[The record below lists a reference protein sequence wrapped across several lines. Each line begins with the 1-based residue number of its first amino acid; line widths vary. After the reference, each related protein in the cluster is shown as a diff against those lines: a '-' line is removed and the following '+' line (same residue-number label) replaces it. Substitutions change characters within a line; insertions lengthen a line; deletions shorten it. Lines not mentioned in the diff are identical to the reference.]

1 MHVLE
6 SIRQTFY
13 QTIVSESGI
22 MAEQCPPIS
31 FDFNVDEQK
40 QQFGDISTNAAMIVA
55 KLAKKVPREV
65 AQSLIEQFKHDAV
78 AKIEIA
84 GPGFMNFF
92 LTQEAFNQMV
102 HDLGMQ
108 GEAFFKAEHGTL
120 RKNYDIE
127 FVSANPTGPL
137 HIGHGRGAIIG
148 DVLGN
153 VLEFLGHTVVRE
165 YYINDA
171 GNQIAKL
178 GVSLKVRCQ
187 QISGLDSALPED
199 GYAGVYMLELARQC
213 VQEYGVAVLG
223 EQELFFQKYAVD
235 HLLAD
240 IQYTLARYGVEYDI
254 WFSEKTLHTD
264 GSIERAFTL
273 LREQGYLFEEDGAD
287 WFRSTAF
294 GDDKDRVMR
303 KASGEYTYVAADAAY
318 LKNKVDRGF
327 DVLVMTLGHDHHGY
341 VERLQGLRQAFGYE
355 SVCLET
361 ILYQLVNMKSGGEQ
375 VRMSKRAGTMV
386 TLADVIDTVG
396 VDVARFFYLHKRAES
411 SLEFD
416 LELALKKTE
425 ENPVYYVHYAYVR
438 TQSILSRADTHAE
451 LHAVTVHDAVYLGEA
466 ERLLIKKIVSLKE
479 LLAAIG
485 HHHQTHLLA
494 QYAIDLA
501 TTFHRYYAL
510 HRVIDPMQINATRAR
525 LLLVKTL
532 GDTFALVFQLLRI
545 SQPRSM

>member
-13 QTIVSESGI
+13 QTIVSACDI
-22 MAEQCPPIS
+22 MAEQCPPIT
-31 FDFNVDEQK
+31 FDLNVDEQK
-40 QQFGDISTNAAMIVA
+40 QQFGDISTNAAMILA

-65 AQSLIEQFKHDAV
+65 AQLLIDQFQHSAV
-78 AKIEIA
+78 ARIEIA

-108 GEAFFKAEHGTL
+108 GEAFFKDHGIS
-120 RKNYDIE
+120 RKNYNIE

-187 QISGLDSALPED
+187 QIAGLDSALPED
-199 GYAGVYMLELARQC
+199 GYAGSYMLDLARQC

-223 EQELFFQKYAVD
+223 EQDSFFQKYAVE
-235 HLLAD
+235 HLLAE
-240 IQYTLARYGVEYDI
+240 IKRTLARYGVEYDV
-254 WFSEKTLHTD
+254 WFSEKTVHTD

-273 LREQGYLFEEDGAD
+273 LREHGYLFQQDGAE

-318 LKNKVDRGF
+318 LKNKIDRGF

-341 VERLQGLRQAFGYE
+341 VERLQGLRQAFGYA

-361 ILYQLVNMKSGGEQ
+361 ILYQLVSMKSGGEQ
-375 VRMSKRAGTMV
+375 VRMSKRAGNIV
-386 TLADVIDTVG
+386 TLADVIETVG
-396 VDVARFFYLHKRAES
+396 VDVARFFYLHKKAES
-411 SLEFD
+411 PLEFD

-438 TQSILSRADTHAE
+438 TQSMLSRADAHAE
-451 LHAVTVHDAVYLGEA
+451 MHGVTVHDAVHLGEA
-466 ERLLIKKIVSLKE
+466 ERLLIKKIVSLRE
-479 LLAAIG
+479 LLATIA
-485 HHHQTHLLA
+485 HNHQTHLLA

-525 LLLVKTL
+525 LLMVKTL